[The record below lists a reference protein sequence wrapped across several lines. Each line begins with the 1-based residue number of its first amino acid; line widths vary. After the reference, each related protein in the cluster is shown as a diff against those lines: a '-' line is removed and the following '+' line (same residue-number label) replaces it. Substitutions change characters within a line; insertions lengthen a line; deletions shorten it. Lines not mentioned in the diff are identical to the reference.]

1 MIEDNVLDL
10 VAALHI
16 DQGLTCSDNFETY
29 DLGKYIYGIK
39 VDNSLNGTIK
49 VDIHVQWPRL
59 YHWALQVQQEGK
71 ALMWSCSSLEA
82 ESVLVCVRSVA
93 SIINYTAIVDAQT
106 LRDLLWSKEIVAD
119 DKLTVEELFEA
130 VRTNGCL

>member
-1 MIEDNVLDL
+1 MIEDSVLGL
-10 VAALHI
+10 VAVLRI
-16 DQGLTCSDNFETY
+16 DQGLTRSDNFETY

-59 YHWALQVQQEGK
+59 YHWALQAQQEGK
-71 ALMWSCSSLEA
+71 ALIWSCSSLGA
-82 ESVLVCVRSVA
+82 ESVLVYVKSVD
-93 SIINYTAIVDAQT
+93 SIINYSAIVDVQT

-119 DKLTVEELFEA
+119 DKLTAEELFEA

>member
-1 MIEDNVLDL
+1 MIEDSVLDL
-10 VAALHI
+10 VAALHL

-29 DLGKYIYGIK
+29 DLGKYIYSIQ
-39 VDNSLNGTIK
+39 VANSLNGTIK

-59 YHWALQVQQEGK
+59 YHWALQAQQEGK
-71 ALMWSCSSLEA
+71 ALIWSCSSLEA
-82 ESVLVCVRSVA
+82 ESVLVYVRAVD

-119 DKLTVEELFEA
+119 DKLTAEELFEA

>member
-1 MIEDNVLDL
+1 MIEDSVLNL
-10 VAALHI
+10 VTVLRN
-16 DQGLTCSDNFETY
+16 DQGSTCSDNFETY
-29 DLGKYIYGIK
+29 DLDRHIYGIQ
-39 VDNSLNGTIK
+39 VANSLNGTIK

-59 YHWALQVQQEGK
+59 YHWALQAQQEGK
-71 ALMWSCSSLEA
+71 ALIWSCSSLEA
-82 ESVLVCVRSVA
+82 GEVHIHVRAVD

-119 DKLTVEELFEA
+119 DKLTAEELFEA

>member
-49 VDIHVQWPRL
+49 VDIHVQWSRL
-59 YHWALQVQQEGK
+59 YHWALQTQQEGR
-71 ALMWSCSSLEA
+71 ALIWSCSSLEA
-82 ESVLVCVRSVA
+82 ESVLVYVRSVD

-106 LRDLLWSKEIVAD
+106 LRDLLRSKGIVAD
-119 DKLTVEELFEA
+119 DKLTAEELFEA
-130 VRTNGCL
+130 VRANGCL